1 MSPNAGLPA
10 ATTTANCEAVLDEIG
25 RVVVGKRAA
34 LSLIL
39 TTVLGGGH
47 VLIEDLPG
55 LGKTLIARS
64 FAAALG
70 LEFTRVQFTPDLLP
84 ADLLGSTVYDMQS
97 GRFEFRRGP
106 IFTNLLLADEI
117 NRTPPKTQ
125 AALLESMAE
134 GQVSIDGVTHKLPA
148 PFIVLATD
156 NPIEYEG
163 TYPLPEAQPDRFAI
177 PLELRYLSEQEEASM
192 LRRRLDRGSAQP
204 TVNQVVDA
212 HDLIAMRDSVEQ
224 VTVHDDVLRY
234 VVSLATATRQHPQV
248 AVGASPRAELDLVQL
263 ARAKA
268 LLLGRDYVIPE
279 DVKSLA
285 VPTMA
290 HRISLRPEMWVRRV
304 HGSDV
309 VEELLRRLPVPRAKG
324 PRCGGTVGGA
334 PGPGGQGADGVI
346 EPRRSEVELDWRP
359 SPLTRAV
366 VTCAAAGL
374 AVAVIGGFWQLIA
387 FAAPLVGVLMSIGWQ
402 RGVPK
407 VHVYGEPGSLRC
419 FESEETRLSVW
430 AVAETT
436 DVTVALTVG
445 AVDGMRLETVE
456 PDSQQ
461 RRTVA
466 ATADKWGRYPI
477 VARVN
482 VVARGGLVLG
492 TGVADAANV
501 FVFPLAPPQSTAIP
515 RTELLDRLGTHLTRH
530 IGPGVEYA
538 DVRLYVPGDQLRT
551 VNWPVSA
558 RRGHLHVTERLTDR
572 AADVV
577 VLIDGY
583 PQPPG
588 PATDATDRIV
598 RGAVQVVQSAL
609 RSGDRAGIVALGG
622 RHPRWLEAD
631 IGRRQFYR
639 ILDAVLTAGDFETTP
654 GTLAP
659 RAALPPG
666 AIVIAFSTLLDTEF
680 ALALIDLRKRGHTVV
695 AVDVLEGAPF
705 EAGRDRLV
713 ARMWSLQRSFMYR
726 DMGTIGVDVVSWHG
740 DATLDQAVH
749 LVPDHRRPLRR
760 RAARI

>member
-1 MSPNAGLPA
+1 M
-10 ATTTANCEAVLDEIG
+10 
-25 RVVVGKRAA
+25 
-34 LSLIL
+34 
-39 TTVLGGGH
+39 
-47 VLIEDLPG
+47 IE
-55 LGKTLIARS
+55 T
-64 FAAALG
+64 
-70 LEFTRVQFTPDLLP
+70 
-84 ADLLGSTVYDMQS
+84 
-97 GRFEFRRGP
+97 
-106 IFTNLLLADEI
+106 
-117 NRTPPKTQ
+117 
-125 AALLESMAE
+125 
-134 GQVSIDGVTHKLPA
+134 
-148 PFIVLATD
+148 
-156 NPIEYEG
+156 
-163 TYPLPEAQPDRFAI
+163 
-177 PLELRYLSEQEEASM
+177 
-192 LRRRLDRGSAQP
+192 
-204 TVNQVVDA
+204 
-212 HDLIAMRDSVEQ
+212 
-224 VTVHDDVLRY
+224 
-234 VVSLATATRQHPQV
+234 
-248 AVGASPRAELDLVQL
+248 
-263 ARAKA
+263 
-268 LLLGRDYVIPE
+268 
-279 DVKSLA
+279 
-285 VPTMA
+285 
-290 HRISLRPEMWVRRV
+290 
-304 HGSDV
+304 
-309 VEELLRRLPVPRAKG
+309 
-324 PRCGGTVGGA
+324 
-334 PGPGGQGADGVI
+334 
-346 EPRRSEVELDWRP
+346 RRSEVELDWRP

-366 VTCAAAGL
+366 VTCAAAAL

-558 RRGHLHVTERLTDR
+558 RRGSLHVTERLTDR

-588 PATDATDRIV
+588 PATEATDRIV

-622 RHPRWLEAD
+622 RHPRWLGAD

-740 DATLDQAVH
+740 DATLDQAMH